1 MFTQNMFKNFSE
13 DSDTRLTELTVH
25 LYKSMDRFGHII
37 ETAFIVNALLD
48 VAKGKKPLNGDAMR
62 QAAILDAI
70 DRKIHFV
77 KMLIELGAQYNNGD
91 IEDIRP
97 MNKEAA
103 KLMEKNF
110 RMRAKL

>member
-1 MFTQNMFKNFSE
+1 MFTQNMFKKTADNDDPHMSE
-13 DSDTRLTELTVH
+13 LSVH
-25 LYKSMDRFGHII
+25 LYKSLDRFGHII

-48 VAKGKKPLNGDAMR
+48 VAKGKKPLNGDALR

-70 DRKIHFV
+70 DRKVHFV

-103 KLMEKNF
+103 KLMEKNYKL
-110 RMRAKL
+110 RARL